1 MIGLYWFRIRLV
13 EVVTEDPE
21 VEATE
26 EVVMEDR
33 VVETMEEVLR
43 EAALQLPL
51 RRLRPVV
58 LHPRE
63 VLELVVL
70 EDKAVMGREGTDRV
84 VTEEMEE
91 VMEEEVATAEEAT
104 EVAMGEV

>member
-1 MIGLYWFRIRLV
+1 M
-13 EVVTEDPE
+13 EVVTEVPG

-26 EVVMEDR
+26 EVVMEDQA
-33 VVETMEEVLR
+33 VETMEEVLR
-43 EAALQLPL
+43 EEALPLLL

-58 LHPRE
+58 LHPLE
-63 VLELVVL
+63 VLEL
-70 EDKAVMGREGTDRV
+70 EDKADMGREGTDRV

-104 EVAMGEV
+104 EVATGVV